1 MGWQFDDKYAVHQ
14 KLGGAFI
21 LVTPSVNEL
30 ILADPEAI
38 TQVQARRKDFVKPP
52 LMYEQMNIFGP
63 NVNTTNGEE
72 WQRHRKITA
81 PSFNERISSVVW
93 SEALQQSQELV
104 QIWVRKGLKGTCT
117 TVPDTATLALH
128 VLTCA
133 AFGMQYSFSEGV
145 QRLQVNHSMTYRDSL
160 AMILNSIIVLA
171 IFPKSFLQASV
182 IPLPRKLRAI
192 GDATREFAA
201 YMEEMLTAE
210 RRLISSGRSDTRN
223 LMNALIRASDEAK
236 AAEAKGKTV
245 SGLTDEEIFGNLF
258 MYNLAGHET
267 TANTLAY
274 AIILLAAHP
283 EYQEWIAAEID
294 AVLTDNS
301 NIETWKY
308 GEVFP
313 KLNRC
318 LAIMLETL
326 RIYGP
331 TPFIPR
337 ITSSTAT
344 TNTLSV
350 QSRTFPIPPNT
361 NVTINVQALH
371 TNPHVWGPDA
381 LTWRP
386 ERWIQSGLRPEG
398 KASQDEPNSFASESL
413 VEAPKGTYIPWAD
426 GPRNCPGQKFAR
438 VEFVAVIA
446 TLFRNARVRSSE
458 KPGGETP
465 NAAKK
470 RILAILEQS
479 SIQAITLQMPDGG
492 RGVNLVWEGRH
503 KS

>member
-1 MGWQFDDKYAVHQ
+1 
-14 KLGGAFI
+14 
-21 LVTPSVNEL
+21 
-30 ILADPEAI
+30 
-38 TQVQARRKDFVKPP
+38 
-52 LMYEQMNIFGP
+52 
-63 NVNTTNGEE
+63 
-72 WQRHRKITA
+72 
-81 PSFNERISSVVW
+81 
-93 SEALQQSQELV
+93 
-104 QIWVRKGLKGTCT
+104 
-117 TVPDTATLALH
+117 
-128 VLTCA
+128 
-133 AFGMQYSFSEGV
+133 MQYSFSEGV

-301 NIETWKY
+301 DIETWKY
-308 GEVFP
+308 EEVFS

-318 LAIMLETL
+318 LAIMVHLTSSSIFL
-326 RIYGP
+326 
-331 TPFIPR
+331 FQFCIPR
-337 ITSSTAT
+337 RQLTVFTNKISSKLCVFTVPPHSYRGSLPLQPLLTPCPSNLEPFPSHRTPTSPSTSKRFT
-344 TNTLSV
+344 PTLM
-350 QSRTFPIPPNT
+350 
-361 NVTINVQALH
+361 
-371 TNPHVWGPDA
+371 
-381 LTWRP
+381 
-386 ERWIQSGLRPEG
+386 SG
-398 KASQDEPNSFASESL
+398 
-413 VEAPKGTYIPWAD
+413 
-426 GPRNCPGQKFAR
+426 AR
-438 VEFVAVIA
+438 
-446 TLFRNARVRSSE
+446 
-458 KPGGETP
+458 
-465 NAAKK
+465 
-470 RILAILEQS
+470 
-479 SIQAITLQMPDGG
+479 M
-492 RGVNLVWEGRH
+492 H
-503 KS
+503 